1 MEPVALKL
9 ILFMLVSAVILYISQ
24 KSLRVAK
31 SHGFFRFFALEVI
44 LVLILMNIGLWF
56 TNPFS
61 ALQILSWICLTL
73 SLLLLGQGAY
83 LILVA
88 GKPDDRRH
96 DTTLMTFEKTTVVVT
111 SGIYRYIRHPL
122 YSSLLFLAWGTFLK
136 DVTILSSAVVV
147 IATFFLVATAK
158 ADEAECIQFFGS
170 AYENYMTHTRMFVP
184 LLF

>member
-1 MEPVALKL
+1 
-9 ILFMLVSAVILYISQ
+9 
-24 KSLRVAK
+24 
-31 SHGFFRFFALEVI
+31 
-44 LVLILMNIGLWF
+44 
-56 TNPFS
+56 
-61 ALQILSWICLTL
+61 
-73 SLLLLGQGAY
+73 
-83 LILVA
+83 
-88 GKPDDRRH
+88 
-96 DTTLMTFEKTTVVVT
+96 MTFEKTTVVVT